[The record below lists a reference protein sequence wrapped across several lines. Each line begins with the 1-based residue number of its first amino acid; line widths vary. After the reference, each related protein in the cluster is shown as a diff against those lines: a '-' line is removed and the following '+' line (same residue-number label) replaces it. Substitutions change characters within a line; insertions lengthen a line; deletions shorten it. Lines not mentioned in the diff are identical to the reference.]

1 VLGKAMRKIRI
12 ENQKSKTLSATWYH
26 GNGSFGKELRFDML
40 WRMLKNPMI
49 CNQYR
54 YMRKWEISIP
64 IFVNYKQKTMAKNIR
79 RVGRIPKDK
88 SFHTCSEQFED
99 DY

>member
-1 VLGKAMRKIRI
+1 
-12 ENQKSKTLSATWYH
+12 
-26 GNGSFGKELRFDML
+26 
-40 WRMLKNPMI
+40 MI